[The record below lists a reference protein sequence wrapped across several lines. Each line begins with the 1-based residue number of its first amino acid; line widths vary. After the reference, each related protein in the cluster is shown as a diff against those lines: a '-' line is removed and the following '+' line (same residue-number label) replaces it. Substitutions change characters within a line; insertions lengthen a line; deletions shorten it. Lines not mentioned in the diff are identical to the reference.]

1 MINPLFNPLER
12 AADQLLLHL
21 GDVEAD
27 GIFNFLIFDS
37 ITDDNGVFWF
47 HLRGH
52 SNSDNSTYR
61 DGNLYEVR
69 PSGVIRSYAP
79 KERTDNKRSEYWN
92 VDWGVSPLDNLYR
105 SSGRR
110 WLLGSYFDKPQIEA
124 RFNKETGEL
133 TSRYFQQFYPNK
145 RVAVRALWAQFD
157 NPFRC
162 TIAGNPEQYDRDTAD
177 QYDF

>member
-1 MINPLFNPLER
+1 MTTINPLDT
-12 AADQLLLHL
+12 ATAQLLDHI

-27 GIFNFLIFDS
+27 GIFNFVIFDS

-52 SNSDNSTYR
+52 SNTDGEIYR

-69 PSGVIRSYAP
+69 PSGVIRAYAP
-79 KERTDNKRSEYWN
+79 KEQRRSYWDI
-92 VDWGVSPLDNLYR
+92 DWVESPLHQLYR
-105 SSGRR
+105 SSSSLMGEGREF
-110 WLLGSYFDKPQIEA
+110 LKGFFDKPQIEA

-133 TSRYFQQFYPNK
+133 TSRYFQQLYPNK
-145 RVAVRALWAQFD
+145 RVAVRALYARFD

-162 TIAGNPEQYDRDTAD
+162 AIAGNPEQYERDTAAL
-177 QYDF
+177 YD